1 VCALGL
7 IAAPVVS
14 ATASSLPAPAHGSA
28 ATPLSTNDKGRTSG
42 DDAQQK
48 AKEKAKEKAEEKAK
62 AEAAAKAKQ
71 KAEEAAER
79 AREAAIEKAKVA
91 AEKKVTDSTHGG
103 SDSRHAAAAPAT
115 AAPAAQHSTTHFSAP
130 AQRSAT
136 ARPAPAATAPVVVD
150 HSDPA
155 PFSPTTLTAARVQP
169 VEPLGALSGISFG
182 GGLLLWPVLVAVNLI
197 ALGALT
203 RIVMRRR
210 LGASED

>member
-14 ATASSLPAPAHGSA
+14 ATASSLPVLTQGSS
-28 ATPLSTNDKGRTSG
+28 ATLSSNKDKGNGSG

-48 AKEKAKEKAEEKAK
+48 AKEKAKEKAKAE